1 MVGSQHKWL
10 GHGISGCVTA
20 LVKRQA
26 AGSLHK
32 WLGHCISGWV
42 TASAVGS
49 LHKARARCAQRRL
62 RASGSLANQVQNT
75 RKNRKRFS
83 VSEKNRPPGD
93 PLGGPKSLL
102 EAKKSLAELK
112 IEGSKAF
119 LVPHAR
125 N

>member
-1 MVGSQHKWL
+1 MVGSLHKWL
-10 GHGISGCVTA
+10 GHGISGWVA
-20 LVKRQA
+20 ASVIAQA
-26 AGSLHK
+26 VGSQHK

-42 TASAVGS
+42 TASVVGS

-62 RASGSLANQVQNT
+62 RASGSLANQVGKD
-75 RKNRKRFS
+75 RKIFS

-119 LVPHAR
+119 LAPHA
-125 N
+125 

>member
-1 MVGSQHKWL
+1 MVGSQHQRL
-10 GHGISGCVTA
+10 D
-20 LVKRQA
+20 
-26 AGSLHK
+26 
-32 WLGHCISGWV
+32 HCIRHAHAAHSV
-42 TASAVGS
+42 AFALPV
-49 LHKARARCAQRRL
+49 LLLIRF
-62 RASGSLANQVQNT
+62 QNIP
-75 RKNRKRFS
+75 KDSKMFS

-119 LVPHAR
+119 LAPHAR